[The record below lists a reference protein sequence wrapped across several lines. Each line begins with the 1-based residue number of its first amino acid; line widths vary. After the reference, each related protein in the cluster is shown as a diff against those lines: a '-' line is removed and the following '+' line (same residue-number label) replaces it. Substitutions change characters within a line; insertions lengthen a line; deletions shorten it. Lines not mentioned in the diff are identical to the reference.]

1 MLKSLIRRR
10 ARALVGGDGSAPLE
24 FLQPRGDP
32 GLFGPG
38 SEVWRVHADLLPM
51 MIGGIG
57 ALVLQS
63 LHPLALAGVWDHS
76 SFRQD
81 LRGRLARTA
90 SFIAA
95 TSYGGR
101 AMAEQAIERVRSI
114 HSQVVG
120 HHPDGRSY
128 RADDPQLLYWVHLTE
143 CSCFLRCYRAF
154 VDPAMSRARRDRYHA
169 EMARIAQLLGC
180 DAAALRAARI
190 AVTEQQARADM
201 RDYLDQLEFS
211 ERSAF
216 VLQLLH
222 DTPLAPGRLA
232 LQRLL
237 VQAALAHL
245 PHWAYPL
252 LRRQPPGALQRR
264 ALQAAVVALG
274 APLRWALDDGVA
286 ACARRRVAA

>member
-1 MLKSLIRRR
+1 MLKSVIRRR

-24 FLQPRGDP
+24 FLQPPGDP

-114 HSQVVG
+114 HSRVVG
-120 HHPDGRSY
+120 RHPDGRSY

-143 CSCFLRCYRAF
+143 CACFLRCYRAF

-169 EMARIAQLLGC
+169 EMACIAQRLGC
-180 DAAALRAARI
+180 DAAALRTARI
-190 AVTEQQARADM
+190 ATSEEQARADM

-216 VLQLLH
+216 VLHLLQ

-252 LRRQPPGALQRR
+252 LRLQPPGALQRR

-286 ACARRRVAA
+286 ACARRRVGA

>member
-32 GLFGPG
+32 GLFGPA

-114 HSQVVG
+114 HSRVVG
-120 HHPDGRSY
+120 RHPDGRSY

-143 CSCFLRCYRAF
+143 CSCFLRGYRAF
-154 VDPAMSRARRDRYHA
+154 VDPTMSRARRDRYHA
-169 EMARIAQLLGC
+169 EMACIAQRLGC
-180 DAAALRAARI
+180 DATALRAGRI
-190 AVTEQQARADM
+190 AATERQANSDM
-201 RDYLDQLEFS
+201 LGYLDELEFS

-216 VLQLLH
+216 VLDLLH
-222 DTPLAPGRLA
+222 DTALAPGRLA

-286 ACARRRVAA
+286 ACARQRVGA